1 MVLLILNM
9 LLCNA
14 VVAEQTVD
22 VDDKRYVASICSAA
36 DELLLLLLLL
46 LLATGVVNSID
57 ETSSD

>member
-1 MVLLILNM
+1 M

-46 LLATGVVNSID
+46 LLLATGVVNSID